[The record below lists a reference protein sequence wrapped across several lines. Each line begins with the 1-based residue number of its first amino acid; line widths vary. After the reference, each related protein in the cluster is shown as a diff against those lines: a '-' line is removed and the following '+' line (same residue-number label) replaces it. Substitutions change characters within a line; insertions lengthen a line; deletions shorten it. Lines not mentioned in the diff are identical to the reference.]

1 MVRFYIFV
9 IRKFKPRKILHSGE
23 INKMDG
29 DLQKELVWVLGTLVA
44 FIIFLLVGGIN
55 ELSEIAIST
64 AAFLLS
70 WSIMSLTIKR
80 FGANVDSGKEIENEM
95 KWFTGIL
102 MIFLTVMT
110 IIGKTDD
117 DGKQVLT
124 DGKRT
129 YIHTATDISGEDAD
143 VRAIANAAWT
153 DANKNAAKAS
163 FEAANPAEDRKSVV

>member
-9 IRKFKPRKILHSGE
+9 IRKFKLRKILRSSE

-55 ELSEIAIST
+55 ELSEIIISIG
-64 AAFLLS
+64 AFLLS
-70 WSIMSLTIKR
+70 WSIMSLTIKK
-80 FGANVDSGKEIENEM
+80 FGNNVDLGNEIENEM

-110 IIGKTDD
+110 VIGKTDD
-117 DGKQVLT
+117 ELELTYSIYATLVLGYT
-124 DGKRT
+124 LIWVIRSSAVK
-129 YIHTATDISGEDAD
+129 YF
-143 VRAIANAAWT
+143 
-153 DANKNAAKAS
+153 NK
-163 FEAANPAEDRKSVV
+163 

>member
-9 IRKFKPRKILHSGE
+9 IRKFKPRKIMRSNE
-23 INKMDG
+23 INKMDR

-44 FIIFLLVGGIN
+44 FIVFLLVGGIN
-55 ELSEIAIST
+55 ELSEIAISI

-70 WSIMSLTIKR
+70 WSIMSLTIKK
-80 FGANVDSGKEIENEM
+80 FGNNVDLGDEIENEM

-117 DGKQVLT
+117 ELELTYSIYATLVLGYT
-124 DGKRT
+124 LIWVIR
-129 YIHTATDISGEDAD
+129 SS
-143 VRAIANAAWT
+143 AIKYF
-153 DANKNAAKAS
+153 NK
-163 FEAANPAEDRKSVV
+163 